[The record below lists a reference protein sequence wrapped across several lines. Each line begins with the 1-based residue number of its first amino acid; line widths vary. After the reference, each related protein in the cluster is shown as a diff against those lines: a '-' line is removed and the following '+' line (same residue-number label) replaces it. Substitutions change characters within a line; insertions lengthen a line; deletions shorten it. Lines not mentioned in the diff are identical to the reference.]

1 MMHCTRYSTY
11 LEITYSSISLNTLKY
26 IATQIKVSTLVT
38 ACVEILSYLRAI
50 YVLTN
55 KTTEVYLHQH
65 YCLVY
70 VQVLFMAHILSC

>member
-55 KTTEVYLHQH
+55 KTTEVYLHQF
-65 YCLVY
+65 YCLVH
-70 VQVLFMAHILSC
+70 VHVLFMARILSC